1 MGDLHHGC
9 GADIVFLCSNYLMC
23 SNDWQ

>member
-1 MGDLHHGC
+1 MGDLHHVC
-9 GADIVFLCSNYLMC
+9 GADNYLMC